1 MRLGRHLVFRR
12 RKRNDGMMRGARP
25 SAPDTLSASTDTGLA
40 PPSASFAVR
49 ATRLGCVALAGLFLA
64 NCANDQVARRGGKSK
79 EIGAFPQSKYGPAS
93 PRVVADGQDVPKG
106 GGRQLIGK
114 TYSVAGKRYTPYDK
128 PIGYTA
134 VGTASWYGEAFHGRK
149 TANGEVY
156 DRHGISAAHPT
167 MPLPAYARV
176 TNMLNN
182 RSIIVRVNDRGPYHG
197 GRVMDVSQKTAEAL
211 AFRHLGTARIKLEYL
226 GQASLGGSDDKL
238 LLATL
243 RTDGQ
248 PAAIP
253 GTSSRTMVASS
264 APVATGRSQ
273 SADLDEAQPEPVTS
287 RPVAQSYATASAPA
301 AQAYAPTGYAT
312 ASAQPLRTI
321 EPGTAVAASL
331 VSASPTAGVPVR
343 GVRLPPSRPFDLDTI
358 ANAGT
363 PVLVPAVMRTTLPP
377 SRATVASLFAAPDR
391 TPTQRFSASHPLNRA
406 LQPQTLQP
414 LSRN

>member
-1 MRLGRHLVFRR
+1 
-12 RKRNDGMMRGARP
+12 MMRGDRP
-25 SAPDTLSASTDTGLA
+25 SAPEPLSAATDTGIATPSRVLA
-40 PPSASFAVR
+40 TR
-49 ATRLGCVALAGLFLA
+49 AARLGCVALAGLFLA
-64 NCANDQVARRGGKSK
+64 NCANDQVARRKSK
-79 EIGAFPQSKYGPAS
+79 EIGAFPSSKYGPAS
-93 PRVVADGQDVPKG
+93 QRVVAEGEEVPKG
-106 GGRQLIGK
+106 GGRQLVGK

-128 PIGYTA
+128 PVGYTA
-134 VGTASWYGEAFHGRK
+134 VGTASWYGEAFHGRR

-176 TNMLNN
+176 TNTLNH

-253 GTSSRTMVASS
+253 GTSARTMVASS
-264 APVATGRSQ
+264 SAVAPSRSQ
-273 SADLDEAQPEPVTS
+273 SADLADTPAPVEEPISS
-287 RPVAQSYATASAPA
+287 RPVAQTYSTASTSTTSTAR
-301 AQAYAPTGYAT
+301 AYAPQGYST
-312 ASAQPLRTI
+312 ASVEPVRTI
-321 EPGTAVAASL
+321 SPSAPVAASL
-331 VSASPTAGVPVR
+331 VSTAPAVGIPVR
-343 GVRLPPSRPFDLDTI
+343 GAPMPPSRPFDLDTI
-358 ANAGT
+358 ANAAR
-363 PVLVPAVMRTTLPP
+363 PVLVPAAMRTTRPP
-377 SRATVASLFAAPDR
+377 TRSTVASLFTVPDR
-391 TPTQRFSASHPLNRA
+391 APTERFAASHPLNRA
-406 LQPQTLQP
+406 LLPQELQP